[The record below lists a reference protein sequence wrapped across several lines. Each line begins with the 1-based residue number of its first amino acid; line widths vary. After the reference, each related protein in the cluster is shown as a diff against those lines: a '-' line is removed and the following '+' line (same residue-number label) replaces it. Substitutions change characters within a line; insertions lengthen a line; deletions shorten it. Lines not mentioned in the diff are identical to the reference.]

1 VLAAYNSGPGSV
13 NKAIRRAGGKRNYWE
28 IRKYLPLETRGYVPA
43 FIAVNYVMNY
53 TSSHN
58 LYAAAI
64 NERYLHTD
72 TVMVT
77 SQMRFDQISYILQ
90 MPIEDL
96 EFLNPCYKKGVIPT
110 ATDGKCF
117 SLKLPSDKVGT
128 FVNNQNVICEY
139 LKTPERIVDLP
150 EPIYTHKTHTVR
162 KGEVL
167 GTIARK
173 YNCSVNDLR
182 KWNNIKGNNIRVGQK
197 LKVLAPQKVAAKK
210 PETKTTLAVAEKK
223 AISPSLQ
230 GENIAKEGKYIY
242 HIVQAGDTLW
252 SIASRYDG
260 LSVEQLKKLNKSLDA
275 KSLKPGD
282 RIKIGISG

>member
-13 NKAIRRAGGKRNYWE
+13 NKAIRRAGGNRNYWE

-58 LYAAAI
+58 LYAATL
-64 NERYLHTD
+64 NEAYLHTD
-72 TVMVT
+72 TVSVNA
-77 SQMRFDQISYILQ
+77 QMRFDQISYILQ
-90 MPIEDL
+90 MPIADL

-110 ATDGKCF
+110 ALDGKCY
-117 SLKLPSDKVGT
+117 SLRLPAEKIGT

-167 GTIARK
+167 GSIARK
-173 YNCSVNDLR
+173 YNCSVGDLK
-182 KWNNIKGNNIRVGQK
+182 KWNHLKGNNIRVGQK
-197 LKVLAPQKVAAKK
+197 LKVLAPQKVAAAK
-210 PETKTTLAVAEKK
+210 PETKAVVTTTEKK
-223 AISPSLQ
+223 NISSAVE
-230 GENIAKEGKYIY
+230 GENVAKDGKYIY
-242 HIVQAGDTLW
+242 HIVQEGDTLW

-260 LSVEQLKKLNKSLDA
+260 LSVEQLKKLNKSINA
-275 KSLKPGD
+275 KSLKPGTKV
-282 RIKIGISG
+282 KIGLSS